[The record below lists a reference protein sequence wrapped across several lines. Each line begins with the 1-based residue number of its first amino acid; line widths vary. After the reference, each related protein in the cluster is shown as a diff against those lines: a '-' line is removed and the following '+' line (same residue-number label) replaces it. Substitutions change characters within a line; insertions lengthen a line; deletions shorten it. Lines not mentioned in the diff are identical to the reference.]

1 MQGSLNE
8 DIVVI
13 GAGIVGLAI
22 AEAMIAN
29 GRSVLVID
37 RKGIAQEASAGNA
50 GALCFS
56 DIFPLA
62 SPGIIRKAPKWLL
75 DPLGPLTI
83 RPSYFLKILPW
94 LIKFGIASRPAQF
107 RKGTEALAKL
117 NTLAARSF
125 HDMLARVGATEM
137 IHNDGSLQ
145 LYESEAE
152 VKAAESGWK
161 IRQQHDIAFE
171 HVRGERL
178 AQLQPGLA
186 PSIIAATFVPQWQT
200 VSDPQQVAFAI
211 EKFLRINGAK
221 FLVGEVGKIE
231 PIENGARLTLV
242 DGSQIS
248 SKKIIVAAG
257 AWSAQLT
264 KQLGDNIPL
273 ETERGYNT
281 TMPSTAFDLRRQL
294 IFGSHGFVATPL
306 ATGIRIGG
314 AVEFGGLH
322 LPPNFARSSAML
334 TKASKLMPG
343 LKTDG
348 GKQWMGFRPSLPDS
362 LPVIGPSSVSP
373 AIIYA
378 FGHGHC
384 GLTQSAATAQLV
396 LDIVTSTKPSISLQ
410 PFSPKRFLVCNS

>member
-1 MQGSLNE
+1 MQGNVNE
-8 DIVVI
+8 DIVII

-75 DPLGPLTI
+75 DPLGPLAI
-83 RPSYFLKILPW
+83 RPSYFLKALPW
-94 LIKFGIASRPAQF
+94 LIKFGLASRPTQF
-107 RKGTEALAKL
+107 HQGTEVLANL
-117 NTLAARSF
+117 NRLSATSF
-125 HDMLARVGATEM
+125 HNMLVRIGATHM
-137 IHNDGSLQ
+137 IHSDGSLQ

-152 VKAAESGWK
+152 VQAAEAGWK
-161 IRQQHDIAFE
+161 IRQQHGIAYE
-171 HVRGERL
+171 HVRSERL
-178 AQLQPGLA
+178 ADLQPGLA

-211 EKFLRINGAK
+211 EKSLRKKGVK
-221 FLVGEVGKIE
+221 FLVDEVAKIA
-231 PIENGARLTLV
+231 PIENGAKITLSN
-242 DGSQIS
+242 GSQICA
-248 SKKIIVAAG
+248 KKIIVAAG

-281 TMPSTAFDLRRQL
+281 TLPSTAFDLRRQL
-294 IFGSHGFVATPL
+294 IFGSHGFVVTPL
-306 ATGIRIGG
+306 TTGIRIGG
-314 AVEFGGLH
+314 AVEFGGLN
-322 LPPNFARSSAML
+322 LPPNFGRSSAML
-334 TKASKLMPG
+334 AKASMLLRG

-362 LPVIGPSSVSP
+362 LPVIGPSSASP

-396 LDIVTSTKPSISLQ
+396 VDIVTLAKPSISLQ
-410 PFSPKRFLVCNS
+410 PFRPDRF